1 MRKKIKARFLKALIN
16 RINEILKISQS
27 KKFFVLLP
35 QYFIRSITKKSNDDS
50 VLNLTFKELMS
61 KDFCEQYKQLDE
73 MKKIKKVE
81 LLKKK
86 RSLENQNKQKNVK
99 KNTEYPDKKK
109 ISINTNIIKYL
120 EDNKEIYKEA
130 NFDVVEKMTF
140 RELFKEYLESKEFE
154 EDILK
159 LKNKDK
165 EDEEYIKDYII
176 LAYNYIEYFSKS
188 G

>member
-1 MRKKIKARFLKALIN
+1 M
-16 RINEILKISQS
+16 
-27 KKFFVLLP
+27 
-35 QYFIRSITKKSNDDS
+35 
-50 VLNLTFKELMS
+50 
-61 KDFCEQYKQLDE
+61 
-73 MKKIKKVE
+73 
-81 LLKKK
+81 
-86 RSLENQNKQKNVK
+86 
-99 KNTEYPDKKK
+99 
-109 ISINTNIIKYL
+109 
-120 EDNKEIYKEA
+120 EDNKDIYKEA